1 MCKERKRTL
10 RIQLTYGSAEPDKN
24 ENSIVSF
31 FTLGSRAICYI
42 SLFYSLP
49 EENAN
54 KKDAALPMN
63 NEKDKERPRI

>member
-1 MCKERKRTL
+1 M
-10 RIQLTYGSAEPDKN
+10 RIPLFLFA
-24 ENSIVSF
+24 
-31 FTLGSRAICYI
+31 LGSRAIYYI

-54 KKDAALPMN
+54 KKALPMN